1 MADPN
6 RRTLLRRIAAGIALG
21 VAGVAASR
29 LLFPD
34 TTPALLK
41 DLPTQVDARDRAFSE
56 RVAQRFHA
64 GTPEPQLREQL
75 AAQGFTVQAE
85 RRAQWQH
92 ARFPCKDF
100 AQIEWDAADGKVT
113 ATRALVW
120 QACT

>member
-1 MADPN
+1 MSDPN

-21 VAGVAASR
+21 GAGVAAGR

-41 DLPTQVDARDRAFSE
+41 DLPAQADARDRAFAG
-56 RVAQRFHA
+56 RVAQRFPA

-75 AAQGFTVQAE
+75 ATQGFTVDSA

-92 ARFPCKDF
+92 ARFPCRDF
-100 AQIEWDAADGKVT
+100 AQIEWDAEGGKVT